1 MHRDD
6 KPFRMTYSAAKGDI
20 PKPPPPIDR
29 FDFFPP
35 NTHRKG
41 KRNAEG

>member
-1 MHRDD
+1 MQKDD
-6 KPFRMTYSAAKGDI
+6 KPFRMTYRASKNDI

-35 NTHRKG
+35 STHRKG
-41 KRNAEG
+41 KRNEQ